1 MLRSDNLNDVSS
13 RTNVGLGRGRPSNA
27 TFLPGFAVGHGRVVF
42 GSVLG
47 LCMVFEQVR
56 NIELFC
62 EEVELLRWNPN
73 PGAKEVRWKRGD
85 AEAAFAGQ
93 GARGA

>member
-1 MLRSDNLNDVSS
+1 MLRSDNLNEVSS
-13 RTNVGLGRGRPSNA
+13 RTNVGLGVRRSNA

-73 PGAKEVRWKRGD
+73 PSAKEVRWERGD
-85 AEAAFAGQ
+85 AEVAFAGQ

>member
-1 MLRSDNLNDVSS
+1 
-13 RTNVGLGRGRPSNA
+13 
-27 TFLPGFAVGHGRVVF
+27 
-42 GSVLG
+42 
-47 LCMVFEQVR
+47 MVFEQVR